1 MLMLLLKHG
10 SIRTK
15 LGLRVL
21 FSSLFALIFASF
33 GFGMYERASF
43 RAGVA
48 GELSSLAGTLGD
60 NTAASLAFDDQ
71 KTARKMLGALRAER
85 HIQAAC
91 LYDNQGKIFA
101 EYRRADLDR
110 GFQLPLLQSE
120 GDTSVRSR

>member
-48 GELSSLAGTLGD
+48 GELSTLAGTLG

-71 KTARKMLGALRAER
+71 KTAREMFGALRAER

-120 GDTSVRSR
+120 GAHFG

>member
-1 MLMLLLKHG
+1 MLLLKHG

-15 LGLRVL
+15 LGLLVL

-120 GDTSVRSR
+120 G